1 MPVATEAP
9 AVVEETIPAVP
20 AKKVERIRSSTRSR
34 SRSRSRSLSRSK
46 FNDSLNLSISDLL
59 SRSFGPDKAEVVD
72 DVEVQYY
79 FWGAELSCSSPMHS
93 WRIFHPEDECED
105 DLRHLLF
112 LKQATLGV
120 NAIPGE
126 RNIVQV
132 TSKDYEGNVVRQV
145 LCSLTL
151 GQGLDTTDLD
161 LVLQYDHEVSFKLI
175 KGAGPVHLVG
185 NHYVETPEKEAE
197 EELETEDE
205 DSEVED
211 LDDMAEEDEKDLKE
225 GANEEYET
233 EEDADGQG
241 SQRNRRQMRRG
252 SHGKLIPRFFTF

>member
-1 MPVATEAP
+1 MPVATETP
-9 AVVEETIPAVP
+9 AVVETVPAVP

-126 RNIVQV
+126 RNIVQI

-161 LVLQYDHEVSFKLI
+161 LVLQYDHQVSFKLI
-175 KGAGPVHLVG
+175 KGAGPIHLVG

-211 LDDMAEEDEKDLKE
+211 LDDMVEEDEKDLKE

-233 EEDADGQG
+233 EEDGDGKAKNGTDDAKSGADAK
-241 SQRNRRQMRRG
+241 SDSEAMEN
-252 SHGKLIPRFFTF
+252 